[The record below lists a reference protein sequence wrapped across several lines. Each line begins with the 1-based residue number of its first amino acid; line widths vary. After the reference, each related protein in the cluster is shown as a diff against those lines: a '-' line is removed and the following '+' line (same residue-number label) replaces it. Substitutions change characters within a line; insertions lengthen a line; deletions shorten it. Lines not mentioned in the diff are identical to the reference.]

1 MIFEVSFAVILIW
14 NGGGRNA
21 GQHVGTVIGY
31 LQILGHPLNVAM
43 QEQRLLTQLLSLES
57 LHIRVQPIHKRCLF
71 DRVQRDGIVDLLA
84 FQLARVGVASARIV
98 TQDVLHLCSKKKVYK

>member
-1 MIFEVSFAVILIW
+1 MILKVTFAVVLIW
-14 NGGGRNA
+14 NGGRRNA
-21 GQHVGTVIGY
+21 GQHVGTIIGY

-57 LHIRVQPIHKRCLF
+57 LHIRVQAVHERRLL

-84 FQLARVGVASARIV
+84 F
-98 TQDVLHLCSKKKVYK
+98 

>member
-1 MIFEVSFAVILIW
+1 MILKVTFAVILIW

-21 GQHVGTVIGY
+21 GQHVGTVVGY
-31 LQILGHPLNVAM
+31 LQILGHSLNVAM

-57 LHIRVQPIHKRCLF
+57 LHIRVQAVHEGRLL

-84 FQLARVGVASARIV
+84 F
-98 TQDVLHLCSKKKVYK
+98 